1 MVIGRSNFWKDKKV
15 LITGH
20 TGFKGAW
27 LSLILQ
33 NLGAK
38 VHGLSL
44 APTNSRALYL
54 EAQIGNLI
62 AEDFFGDIRNDA
74 DVSEVFSKVEFDYVF
89 HLAAQSL
96 VLKSYLNPMETIS
109 TNVIGT
115 ANVLTRA
122 LQSKSVRGISVITTD
137 EVYENRDWAWPYRE
151 IDRLG
156 GKDVYSASKSAAELL
171 VRPLVNIFNEFEIPV
186 TTLRA
191 GNVIGGGD
199 WAENR
204 LIPDIVR
211 ASIDNDS
218 LQVRNPNATRPWQ
231 HVLDCLNGYLMLAEL
246 HLTDKGSNLNSVN
259 FGPSDNLS
267 VLELISIFA
276 KSFSNMPQVRI
287 AENIVP
293 EHRFLQ
299 LDSSIARQKLNW
311 NPRFT
316 TKAAITETADWYMKY
331 LSGQEVF
338 KISMEAIERFGFE
351 K

>member
-1 MVIGRSNFWKDKKV
+1 MKRSTIWKDKKV

-38 VHGLSL
+38 VYGLSL

-54 EAQIGNLI
+54 EAQIRNTIEGEI
-62 AEDFFGDIRNDA
+62 FGDVRNEA
-74 DVSEVFSKVEFDYVF
+74 DVSEIFSKVEFEYIF

-96 VLKSYLNPMETIS
+96 VINSYLNPMETIS

-122 LQSKSVRGISVITTD
+122 LQSKSVRGISIITTD
-137 EVYENRDWAWPYRE
+137 KVYENKDWAWPYRE
-151 IDRLG
+151 VDRLG

-171 VRPLVNIFNEFEIPV
+171 VRPLVNIFDEFKIPV

-211 ASIDNDS
+211 ASIDKDD
-218 LQVRNPNATRPWQ
+218 LQIRNPNSTRPWQ
-231 HVLDCLNGYLMLAEL
+231 HVLDCLNGYLMLAEH
-246 HLTDKGSNLNSVN
+246 HLADKSLSSNSVN

-276 KSFSNMPQVRI
+276 ESYPNMPQVRI
-287 AENIVP
+287 TENIVV
-293 EHRFLQ
+293 EHSFLQ
-299 LDSSIARQKLNW
+299 LDSSIARQKLKW

-316 TKAAITETADWYMKY
+316 TKAAIAETADWYVRY
-331 LSGQEVF
+331 LSGQDVF
-338 KISMEAIERFGFE
+338 RISMEAIERFGFE
-351 K
+351 E